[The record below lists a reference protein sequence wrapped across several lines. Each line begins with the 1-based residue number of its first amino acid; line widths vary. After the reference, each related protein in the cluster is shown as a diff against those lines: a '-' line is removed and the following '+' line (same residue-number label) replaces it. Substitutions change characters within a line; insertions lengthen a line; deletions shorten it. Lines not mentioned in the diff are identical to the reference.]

1 MEQRSFASAAA
12 RIATP
17 RRSSRR
23 AFTLIELLVVI
34 AIIAIL
40 AAILFPVFAQARD
53 KARGA
58 SCLSN
63 TKQISLGI
71 MQYTQDYDET
81 MPPVHNCNVPP
92 APRITWFCGGN
103 GDARLDW
110 NEVVMPY
117 IKTNMSGGNS
127 VFVCPGL
134 EADFYSQWTPTPT
147 NAGVKWSQ
155 MFITYGMNLDYLQ
168 PNPDCAPDTLLP
180 TAGAVW
186 GRPAA
191 LGDIEAPANTV
202 LLTETKPVVILS
214 GGSAGA
220 FYPSN
225 LVTSPAAV
233 GANSRVCSLD
243 GWGFNSAFESGPQG
257 VGGPTG
263 TPATSTGLF
272 APRHTGGGNVAFCDG
287 HVKWY
292 TPGALAAGTNWRV
305 GIATSDVLIT
315 DLSRY
320 LWSLKK
326 TGNSD
331 L

>member
-1 MEQRSFASAAA
+1 MLY
-12 RIATP
+12 
-17 RRSSRR
+17 RRVDVAIRGSRA

-40 AAILFPVFAQARD
+40 AAILFPVFAQARE

-58 SCLSN
+58 ACLSN
-63 TKQISLGI
+63 TKQIALGI

-92 APRITWFCGGN
+92 ATSITWFCGGN

-117 IKTNMSGGNS
+117 IKTNIAGGNS
-127 VFVCPGL
+127 VYVCPSL
-134 EADFYSQWTPTPT
+134 EADFYNQWTPNPT
-147 NAGVKWSQ
+147 NGGVKWAQ
-155 MFITYGMNLDYLQ
+155 MFSTYGMNLDYLQ
-168 PNPDCAPDTLLP
+168 PNPDCSPDTLLP
-180 TAGAVW
+180 NAGAVW

-191 LGDIEAPANTV
+191 LGEIEAPANTV
-202 LLTETKPVVILS
+202 LLTETKPCVIVS

-233 GANSRVCSLD
+233 GPNSRTCSLD
-243 GWGFNSAFESGPQG
+243 GWGYNSAFESGPDG
-257 VGGPTG
+257 IGADTG
-263 TPATSTGLF
+263 TKQTSTGLF
-272 APRHTGGGNVAFCDG
+272 SPRHTGGGNVAFCDG
-287 HVKWY
+287 HVKWMS
-292 TPGALAAGTNWRV
+292 PGVLAAGTNWRV
-305 GIATSDVLIT
+305 GISTTDVQIT
-315 DLSRY
+315 DLSKY

-331 L
+331 M